1 MGSVYEGDMISK
13 GDLRFNCCESVLI
26 RIDRESPLP
35 GFDND
40 VMRIASA
47 FGGGVAGWGSV
58 CGAVSGV
65 AMALGLI
72 YGTDGDEHPDE
83 FQGKRDRLRDKTQ
96 RFLRVFEEE
105 FGSVNCMNL
114 LGVDRRIASPA
125 ISTFMRRLTLKPSA
139 GKRTRP
145 KCCYPDGPYYDLV
158 DAIDH

>member
-1 MGSVYEGDMISK
+1 VDSIYEGDMISK

-35 GFDND
+35 DFDAD

-47 FGGGVAGWGSV
+47 FGGGVSGWGSV
-58 CGAVSGV
+58 CGAASG
-65 AMALGLI
+65 AALALGLI

-96 RFLRVFEEE
+96 RFLRDFEEE

-114 LGVDRRIASPA
+114 LGVDRR
-125 ISTFMRRLTLKPSA
+125 TEEGRKRYDELKSQGVFRCSEYVKWA
-139 GKRTRP
+139 ADKALEML
-145 KCCYPDGPYYDLV
+145 DGR
-158 DAIDH
+158 